1 MSDPTSLSSHDL
13 TESFKLATVHS
24 TNQHVGSVAVRLKD
38 IARLA
43 GGVSTRLASALGEL
57 DEINLQTRLLSFNA
71 QLEASRAGVAGRAFD
86 VVAREI
92 VALSDRTG
100 GAARRLDADTHAD
113 LADLAGRIAAVGA
126 EVRGARLSDLAFTN
140 IDLID
145 RNLYERSCDVRWWAT
160 DSSCVQALLNPA
172 EHGAHA
178 TLRLGMILDA
188 YTVYYDIVLCD
199 LTGKIIAN
207 GRPQQFRCVGSD
219 VRSAEWFKNALTTRF
234 GSEFGFAG
242 VHKNQSLANGQMA
255 LVYSAAVRRDG
266 RADGEI
272 LGCLGVVFNWE
283 ALAQTI
289 VTRTQLGDQER
300 QHTRVCI
307 IDAQGIVIADSQL
320 RHLLDHIPLASFE
333 KLIAC
338 KKGYGIT
345 EINRVPSL
353 VAYAYSP
360 GYETYASGW
369 HSFIFQSLSI

>member
-1 MSDPTSLSSHDL
+1 MSATAVLAPDIPAESSKLTS
-13 TESFKLATVHS
+13 VHS
-24 TNQHVGSVAVRLKD
+24 TNHAEGVAVRLKD

-43 GGVSTRLASALGEL
+43 GGVSTRLAGALGEL
-57 DEINLQTRLLSFNA
+57 EEINLQTRLLSFNA

-100 GAARRLDADTHAD
+100 GAARQLDADTHAD
-113 LADLAGRIAAVGA
+113 LADLSGRIAAVGT

-160 DSSCVQALLNPA
+160 DSSCVQALLDPA
-172 EHGAHA
+172 RQAAHA
-178 TLRLGMILDA
+178 SRRLGVILDA

-199 LTGKIIAN
+199 LSGQIIAN
-207 GRPQQFRCVGSD
+207 GRPQQFRSVGTNQS
-219 VRSAEWFKNALTTRF
+219 STTWFRNALATRS

-242 VHKNQSLANGQMA
+242 VHQSSSLANGQMA

-289 VTRTQLGDQER
+289 ATRT
-300 QHTRVCI
+300 
-307 IDAQGIVIADSQL
+307 
-320 RHLLDHIPLASFE
+320 
-333 KLIAC
+333 
-338 KKGYGIT
+338 
-345 EINRVPSL
+345 
-353 VAYAYSP
+353 
-360 GYETYASGW
+360 
-369 HSFIFQSLSI
+369 